1 MWKYFSIFSAFSI
14 LLPLLWLIF
23 KPIDMTIII
32 FWFVNFIVF
41 LCIILFINYKRNL
54 LKNKPIV
61 YLAIDVVR
69 LLTVLIFF
77 IIYITVFDM
86 KYAISNAHLLMFVAL
101 YLYFLFAYVFIIL
114 KQLNRNLYKKVI
126 KKYEM

>member
-23 KPIDMTIII
+23 KPIDITIII
-32 FWFVNFIVF
+32 FWLVNFIVF

-114 KQLNRNLYKKVI
+114 KQLK
-126 KKYEM
+126 

>member
-41 LCIILFINYKRNL
+41 LCIILFINYKKNL

-86 KYAISNAHLLMFVAL
+86 KYVISNAHLLMFVAL

-114 KQLNRNLYKKVI
+114 KQLK
-126 KKYEM
+126 

>member
-41 LCIILFINYKRNL
+41 LGIILFINYKKNL

-77 IIYITVFDM
+77 IIYITVFNM
-86 KYAISNAHLLMFVAL
+86 KSAISNAHLLMFVAL

-114 KQLNRNLYKKVI
+114 KQLK
-126 KKYEM
+126 

>member
-23 KPIDMTIII
+23 KPIDITIII
-32 FWFVNFIVF
+32 FWLVNFIVF

-61 YLAIDVVR
+61 YLAIDMVR

-114 KQLNRNLYKKVI
+114 KQLK
-126 KKYEM
+126 

>member
-23 KPIDMTIII
+23 KPIDITIII
-32 FWFVNFIVF
+32 FWLVNFIVF
-41 LCIILFINYKRNL
+41 LCIILFINYKKNL

-86 KYAISNAHLLMFVAL
+86 KYAISNTHLLMFVAL

-114 KQLNRNLYKKVI
+114 KQLK
-126 KKYEM
+126 

>member
-114 KQLNRNLYKKVI
+114 KQLK
-126 KKYEM
+126 

>member
-23 KPIDMTIII
+23 KPIDITIII
-32 FWFVNFIVF
+32 FWLVNFIVF
-41 LCIILFINYKRNL
+41 LCIILFINYKKNL

-61 YLAIDVVR
+61 YLAIDMVR

-114 KQLNRNLYKKVI
+114 KQLK
-126 KKYEM
+126 

>member
-1 MWKYFSIFSAFSI
+1 MVN
-14 LLPLLWLIF
+14 F

-41 LCIILFINYKRNL
+41 LCILLFINYKRNL

-77 IIYITVFDM
+77 IIYITVL
-86 KYAISNAHLLMFVAL
+86 I
-101 YLYFLFAYVFIIL
+101 
-114 KQLNRNLYKKVI
+114 
-126 KKYEM
+126 

>member
-23 KPIDMTIII
+23 KPIDITIII
-32 FWFVNFIVF
+32 FWLVNFIVF
-41 LCIILFINYKRNL
+41 LCIILFINYKKNL

-114 KQLNRNLYKKVI
+114 KQLK
-126 KKYEM
+126 

>member
-32 FWFVNFIVF
+32 FWLVNFIVF
-41 LCIILFINYKRNL
+41 LCIILFINYKKNL

-86 KYAISNAHLLMFVAL
+86 KYAISNTHLLMFVAL

-114 KQLNRNLYKKVI
+114 KQLK
-126 KKYEM
+126 

>member
-1 MWKYFSIFSAFSI
+1 MWKYFSIFSVFSI
-14 LLPLLWLIF
+14 VLPLLWIIF
-23 KPIDMTIII
+23 KPIDITIMI
-32 FWFVNFIVF
+32 FWFVNFLVF
-41 LCIILFINYKRNL
+41 LCVILFINYKKNL

-77 IIYITVFDM
+77 IIYITVFNM
-86 KYAISNAHLLMFVAL
+86 KSAISNAHIIMFVVL

-114 KQLNRNLYKKVI
+114 KQLKR
-126 KKYEM
+126 